1 MSRLINVGNRL
12 ARFAFAN
19 VVVKKL
25 TLNYKINQRQCDFL
39 MLHCCSNTH
48 KYSPTHTNGSKDAK
62 KNKNS
67 LEKAM
72 QAATRKSCRYLF
84 FVQIDV
90 VFDSWKL
97 QQKLRQINK

>member
-1 MSRLINVGNRL
+1 
-12 ARFAFAN
+12 
-19 VVVKKL
+19 
-25 TLNYKINQRQCDFL
+25 
-39 MLHCCSNTH
+39 
-48 KYSPTHTNGSKDAK
+48 
-62 KNKNS
+62 
-67 LEKAM
+67 M